1 MEKRGVHNILWPLM
15 TDAVN
20 IAARRLQEA
29 GIDNAANEARW
40 LCEGAGEALFAERVK
55 RRIKGEPLQYILGTV
70 PFHCVELYVGP
81 GVLIPRPETEQLVEI
96 ALSLPRPSGPICDLC
111 TGSGAIALA
120 MAHALKDVRFTGI
133 DLSCEALE
141 WAERN
146 RTALSLEN
154 VSFLQGDLY
163 GPLQED
169 DKFAM
174 ITANPP
180 YVSPDEYSRLDSVVK
195 DYEPRLAL
203 EAGEDGLQAIR
214 RIIEGASRHL
224 LPGGAIIMEIGDK
237 QGAAVK
243 ELFSRSGID
252 AEIRRD
258 YAGKERFAVAITGE

>member
-20 IAARRLQEA
+20 IAARRLREA

-40 LCEGAGEALFAERVK
+40 LFEGAGEALFAERIE

-70 PFHCVELYVGP
+70 PFHCIELHVGP

-96 ALSLPRPSGPICDLC
+96 ALALPRPPGPICDLC

-133 DLSCEALE
+133 DLSVEALE

-146 RTALSLEN
+146 RTALSLKN

-163 GPLQED
+163 DPLQEE
-169 DKFAM
+169 DKFSM

-180 YVSPDEYSRLDSVVK
+180 YVSPDEYSGLDSVVK

-203 EAGEDGLQAIR
+203 EAADNGLQVIR

-224 LPGGAIIMEIGDK
+224 LPGGVVIMEIGEK
-237 QGAAVK
+237 QGAAAK
-243 ELFSRSGID
+243 ELFSKEGFKAD
-252 AEIRRD
+252 IRRD
-258 YAGKERFAVAITGE
+258 YAGKERFAVAVAGE